1 MAKQEE
7 DKRPPEEAGLP
18 TANLT
23 DFSAAIV
30 DPIGPYTPLGV
41 LGEGGFGIV
50 YLAEQKH
57 PIKRQVA
64 LKIIKPGMD
73 SRRVIA
79 RFEAER
85 QALALLD
92 HPNIAHV
99 LEAGSAE
106 SGRPYFVMEYIKG
119 LPVTE
124 YCDHHQLNIE
134 QRLTLFIQV
143 CEAIQYAHQK
153 GIIHRDIKPS
163 NIIVCNQDG
172 ITIPKIIDFGV
183 AKAIGM
189 PLTDKTLFTQQGQL
203 IGTPEYMSPE
213 QADFKEQEIDTRS
226 DIYSLGVVLYE
237 LVAGVLPFESQTLR
251 EAGYV
256 EIQHIIREQEPPRPS
271 TKLSHLGHDAIIVAQ
286 NRRTELTTLVR
297 SLHEELEWIPLKA
310 IRKDRTLRYQTALEL
325 AQDIRNYLEG
335 NPLKAGPETAGY
347 RVHKFVRKYK
357 GPVATAVAIVTLII
371 VGLFMITAM
380 YLQSEKL
387 KKETVIAKIDVE
399 KSRDE
404 IERQLYNH
412 CMALADA
419 SKVYNVKY
427 ARQLLDLCP
436 AALRR
441 WEWAWLNSH
450 LDQSLQTLS
459 GHPGMVNSVSFRLD
473 AERIASGGDD
483 NTVKIWD
490 AKSGQLIR
498 TMYGH
503 QKEVESVCFSPDG
516 KRIVS
521 GSLDTQ
527 IILWDADSGLEVH
540 TLRAHKNEVL
550 SVCFSPDG
558 KQIASGSADK
568 TILLWDTQ
576 SGQQIRSLSGHQ
588 DVVLSVCFSPD
599 GKQIASGS
607 ADKTILLWDTQS
619 GQRIRSL
626 SGHQDVVLSVRF
638 SPDGKRIASGSV
650 DKQIILWDADTGNP
664 IRPLGGHQSYVIS
677 VCFSQDGKKIASGG
691 YDTTIRLWDT
701 ETGQEIRPLSGH
713 QGIVSSVCFSSDGRR
728 IASGSCDGT
737 IKVWD
742 AERLCHVQL
751 LSGHQGDVVSVCF
764 SPDGKRI
771 VSGSADN
778 SIKLWDAGTG
788 HQLRLL
794 EGHADKVYSVSFRP
808 DGKWIA
814 SGSADNSIKIWDANT
829 GLQVCPPLKRHEGK
843 VIYVCFG
850 PDGRQLASAGT
861 DDKIIIWDTDTGR
874 PLQTISVPWMLGA
887 CLGPDG
893 KLIAAG
899 TRFKTIRLWET
910 DSGREIH
917 TLKGHEGLVQR
928 VSFSPDGRRIASGGN
943 DNSIKLWDTQSG
955 HEIRTLNGHQGAIH
969 SICFSPDGK
978 RIVSGSAD
986 NTIKIWDTDSGTPLL
1001 TLCGHQ
1007 GMVCSVSFSPD
1018 GRRIVS
1024 GSYDKQIIIW
1034 DIDH

>member
-7 DKRPPEEAGLP
+7 DKKPPEEAGSP

-124 YCDHHQLNIE
+124 YCDHHQLKIE

-163 NIIVCNQDG
+163 NIIVCDQDG

-357 GPVATAVAIVTLII
+357 GPVATAVAIATLII
-371 VGLFMITAM
+371 MSLFIITAM
-380 YLQSEKL
+380 YLRSEKL

-436 AALRR
+436 PALRR

-450 LDQSLQTLS
+450 LDQSVQTLS
-459 GHPGMVNSVSFRLD
+459 GHPGMVNSVSFGLD

-483 NTVKIWD
+483 KTVKIWD

-503 QKEVESVCFSPDG
+503 QKEVESVSFSPDG

-527 IILWDADSGLEVH
+527 IILWDADSGLEVQ
-540 TLRAHKNEVL
+540 TLRGHKNEVL

-558 KQIASGSADK
+558 RRIASGSADK
-568 TILLWDTQ
+568 TIL
-576 SGQQIRSLSGHQ
+576 
-588 DVVLSVCFSPD
+588 
-599 GKQIASGS
+599 
-607 ADKTILLWDTQS
+607 
-619 GQRIRSL
+619 
-626 SGHQDVVLSVRF
+626 
-638 SPDGKRIASGSV
+638 
-650 DKQIILWDADTGNP
+650 LWDADTGNP

-677 VCFSQDGKKIASGG
+677 VCFSRDGKKIVSGS

-701 ETGQEIRPLSGH
+701 ETGHEIRPLSGH

-751 LSGHQGDVVSVCF
+751 LSGHQGDVISVCF

-788 HQLRLL
+788 HQLQHL
-794 EGHADKVYSVSFRP
+794 EGHTDKVYAVCFRP
-808 DGKWIA
+808 DGRWIA
-814 SGSADNSIKIWDANT
+814 SGSSDHSIRIWDADT
-829 GLQVCPPLKRHEGK
+829 GLQVCPPLKSHEGK
-843 VIYVCFG
+843 VFYICFG
-850 PDGRQLASAGT
+850 PDGRQIASAGT

-893 KLIAAG
+893 KRIAAG

-928 VSFSPDGRRIASGGN
+928 VTFSPDGKQIASGGN

-1007 GMVCSVSFSPD
+1007 GMVCSVFFSPD